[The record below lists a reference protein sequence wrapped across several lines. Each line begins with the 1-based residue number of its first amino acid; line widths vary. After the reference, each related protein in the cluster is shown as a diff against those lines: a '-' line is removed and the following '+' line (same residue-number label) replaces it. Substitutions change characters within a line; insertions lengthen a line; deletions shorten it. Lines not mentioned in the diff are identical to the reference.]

1 MFLLLAFLGDLCA
14 SVVDLFVFEGMILRE
29 LIHVLVFLALVM
41 SAHQAAAAVD
51 VAGRAEIIAGAVS
64 IERGGRQETL
74 KAGDTVFV
82 LDRITTGA
90 GSSVEV
96 VLSDGSRMKLAADT
110 GLEITA
116 YEYDLARK
124 TRHAFISLIT
134 GKARFFVQDFQE
146 FDDRRFRVQDQD
158 SRRRKPRYGLHRFL
172 EPELPRDEVC
182 RGGLTDALCLEN
194 SIIVT
199 GLKFQDKPALTTAR
213 MMSQVCGPHLPTP
226 PRFAAP
232 AELARI
238 KAGLDRIGDA
248 K

>member
-146 FDDRRFRVQDQD
+146 FDDRRFRVQTRTAVVA
-158 SRRRKPRYGLHRFL
+158 SRDTDFIVSY

-199 GLKFQDKPALTTAR
+199 GLKFQDKPALLTAR